1 MITEA
6 TLDARFSSP
15 EASPTPWAAGIEQLE
30 GAEIYWISTV
40 KSNGQPHV
48 TPMIAIWL
56 EDSLYFATGP
66 EEQKARNLVANPRC
80 TITTGCNSIQDG
92 LDVVIEGSVS
102 REIDAA
108 RLQQLADR
116 YKSKYDWNFTASD
129 GALFNEIGGEALV
142 FRVDPV
148 KAFGFAKGATF
159 GQTRW
164 TF

>member
-1 MITEA
+1 MKPEA
-6 TLDARFSSP
+6 KLDARFSSP
-15 EASPTPWAAGIEQLE
+15 EATGTPWAIGTEQLDA
-30 GAEIYWISTV
+30 AEIYWISTV

-48 TPMIAIWL
+48 TPLIAIWI

-66 EEQKARNLVANPRC
+66 EEQKARNLIANPRC

-102 REIDAA
+102 RETDTAK
-108 RLQQLADR
+108 LQQLAAA

-129 GALFNEIGGEALV
+129 GALFNAMGGEAFV

-148 KAFGFAKGATF
+148 KAFGFAKGETF